1 MMFLIG
7 DESLKDEWFLIIQNL
22 SGENPSGKEMFAT
35 RVVDG
40 EPVPNFF
47 MPPAYPFFIYFL
59 KLLFGNQYLTEI
71 VLIFQILISVISIF
85 FLYKILIIFF
95 SKKIAIFST
104 FIYAILPINIYAS
117 IIISSSSIQ
126 LSLLIF
132 YFYFITR
139 LTKDSK
145 FWNLIIFSIITSIL
159 ILLRGEFF
167 AFHFLTIIFLIYI

>member
-1 MMFLIG
+1 MINNLNKISFINIVYLSFLLFIVIRLTMMFLIG

-85 FLYKILIIFF
+85 F
-95 SKKIAIFST
+95 
-104 FIYAILPINIYAS
+104 
-117 IIISSSSIQ
+117 
-126 LSLLIF
+126 
-132 YFYFITR
+132 
-139 LTKDSK
+139 
-145 FWNLIIFSIITSIL
+145 
-159 ILLRGEFF
+159 
-167 AFHFLTIIFLIYI
+167 YIKY